1 MHNVEPQAY
10 ITVGAESPQVDFLIT
25 NARLVIEVDGYAKD
39 RSPPTS
45 SDMEKRNRREAVLMA
60 HGYTVLHFTNA
71 QVQQGRV
78 PGPLSSIHLR

>member
-1 MHNVEPQAY
+1 MASVFTTLSRRPTSLSVLRA
-10 ITVGAESPQVDFLIT
+10 PQVDFLIT

-71 QVQQGRV
+71 PVQQGTHGQR
-78 PGPLSSIHLR
+78 R